1 MKNWSAQTAY
11 KRAINHLEKGKESI
25 QETINNYDFDPKEKI
40 EIEMMLYSLEMLID
54 DFKEVEDVW
63 KNYIK
68 KLTMKA
74 GTKQMS

>member
-54 DFKEVEDVW
+54 DFKEVEDV
-63 KNYIK
+63 
-68 KLTMKA
+68 
-74 GTKQMS
+74 